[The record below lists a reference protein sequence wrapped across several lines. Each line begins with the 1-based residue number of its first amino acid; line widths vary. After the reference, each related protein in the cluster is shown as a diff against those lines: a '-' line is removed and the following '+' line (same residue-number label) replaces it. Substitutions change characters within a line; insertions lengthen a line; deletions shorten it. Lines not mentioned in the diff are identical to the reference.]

1 MNEFQIILNSKND
14 SRCKEKKMP
23 VTKNCIPVH
32 AERVVM
38 TCTRTIKVG
47 MQTKTKA
54 KTKTK
59 RNGTE
64 RNGTERNKTEQNEIE
79 LQPAAN
85 ALHLT
90 VFYLILP

>member
-14 SRCKEKKMP
+14 SRCKEKKTP
-23 VTKNCIPVH
+23 VTKNCVPVH
-32 AERVVM
+32 AERVVV
-38 TCTRTIKVG
+38 TCARTIKVD
-47 MQTKTKA
+47 MQTKA

-59 RNGTE
+59 Q
-64 RNGTERNKTEQNEIE
+64 NGTERNKTEPNKTE

-90 VFYLILP
+90 VFCLILP